1 MIREAIILAGGL
13 GTRLRSVIEELPKP
27 MAPIGG
33 QPFLA
38 YLLRYLSDQGLKRII
53 LSVGYQHGAILHH
66 FGKEYLGMEL
76 VYAIEEE
83 PLGTGGGIH
92 LAMQHTE
99 GEQVAMLNGDTFF
112 KIDIRELEAF
122 HAQKQAGISIA
133 LRRLRKFDRYGTVE
147 IVGDGRVTNFR
158 EKAYREQGLINGGV
172 YVISKDFWDNL
183 ELPGPKFSFEKD
195 VLEKQLTQGKIYGK
209 EFSDYF
215 IDIGIP
221 EDYDRAQKEIPKLF
235 EE

>member
-13 GTRLRSVIEELPKP
+13 GTRLRSVIEALPKP
-27 MAPIGG
+27 MAPIGD

-38 YLLRYLSDQGLKRII
+38 YLLHYLADQGLERII
-53 LSVGYQHGAILHH
+53 LSVGYQHEAILNH
-66 FGKEYLGMEL
+66 FGTEYMEMEL

-92 LAMQHTE
+92 LAMQKVR
-99 GEQVAMLNGDTFF
+99 GEQAAMLNGDTFF
-112 KIDIRELEAF
+112 KVDLHELEAF

-147 IVGDGRVTNFR
+147 IMGDGLVTNFR

-183 ELPGPKFSFEKD
+183 DILGPKFSFEKD
-195 VLEKQLTQGKIYGK
+195 VLEKYLSQGKIYGE

-221 EDYDRAQKEIPKLF
+221 EDYEKAQVEIPGLF
-235 EE
+235 DQ